1 MGFIETRGND
11 GKRAKEVSF
20 SEAILN
26 PSSSFGGLYVPK
38 NLPNLGDNFIENHI
52 NKSYKELAFDILKAF
67 EIDIDDTTRYGVRIT
82 EAGSFFAKILAEFE
96 YFS

>member
-38 NLPNLGDNFIENHI
+38 IYQI
-52 NKSYKELAFDILKAF
+52 
-67 EIDIDDTTRYGVRIT
+67 
-82 EAGSFFAKILAEFE
+82 
-96 YFS
+96 